1 MLKQTSEITRLI
13 HDNLWLVISF
23 AFGQPAI
30 AKFVDARFRGEWKY
44 LNKTIY
50 ERAEVRADRAL
61 LEMATQLR
69 VLDDAE
75 RLNSY
80 FAQTKHEALGV
91 VIQGDGSRIDLH
103 FRDLTNKI
111 MHAKGFEWQLSDPDN
126 PKVICHSNDVAR
138 WKSAEINLTTL
149 MALMGGLMH

>member
-1 MLKQTSEITRLI
+1 MHETPEITRLI
-13 HDNLWLVISF
+13 HENLWIVMSF

-30 AKFVDARFRGEWKY
+30 AAYVDKRFVGEWKY

-50 ERAEVRADRAL
+50 ERAEIRADRAL

-75 RLNSY
+75 QLNY
-80 FAQTKHEALGV
+80 YLKQTKSHALGKV
-91 VIQGDGSRIDLH
+91 VQEDGSEKDLH

-111 MHAKGFEWQLSDPDN
+111 MHAEKFEWVLSVPDH
-126 PKVICHSNDVAR
+126 PKVICHSNDAAR
-138 WKSAEINLTTL
+138 WKTAEVDLA
-149 MALMGGLMH
+149 ALMGLIGMLMH

>member
-1 MLKQTSEITRLI
+1 MHKTPEITRLI
-13 HDNLWLVISF
+13 HENLWIVISF

-30 AKFVDARFRGEWKY
+30 AKFVDARFKGEWKY
-44 LNKTIY
+44 LNKTVY
-50 ERAEVRADRAL
+50 ERAEIRADRAL

-75 RLNSY
+75 QLNSH
-80 FAQTKHEALGV
+80 FTQTMGV
-91 VIQGDGSRIDLH
+91 VIQGDGSKTELH

-111 MHAKGFEWQLSDPDN
+111 MHAEKFEWELSDPDN
-126 PKVICHSNDVAR
+126 PKVLCHSNDPAR

-149 MALMGGLMH
+149 MALIGMLMH